1 MSIIEFNEEDGQDF
15 DKLLEE
21 HKDNP
26 IFVDFNASWCG
37 PCRALK
43 PMLEK
48 ICEKNNFVLIA
59 VDVDNNPDLS
69 EKYEIQGIPY
79 VMVFKGWEKIFEFT
93 GFKQEKLDEAVEKAK
108 S

>member
-1 MSIIEFNEEDGQDF
+1 MSIIEFNEEDGDNF

-21 HKDNP
+21 HKNKAV
-26 IFVDFNASWCG
+26 FLDFNAAWCG

-43 PMLEK
+43 PQLEK
-48 ICEKNNFVLIA
+48 ACKKNGFILVS

-69 EKYEIQGIPY
+69 EKYEVQGIPY
-79 VMVFKGWEKIFEFT
+79 VIVFKGGEKIFEFT
-93 GFKQEKLDEAVEKAK
+93 GFKQEKVDEAVAKAK